1 MDAALP
7 VAQWVTIL
15 HGVRVIVEG
24 SPADIRDNQQ
34 AHDLYIG
41 SMYKQ

>member
-1 MDAALP
+1 MDAALL

-24 SPADIRDNQQ
+24 SPADIHDNQQ
-34 AHDLYIG
+34 VHDLYIG
-41 SMYKQ
+41 SMYKL